1 MSEQDN
7 KITLDTYWQ
16 INPIRLSIR
25 NLNSI
30 ETFVCYVAKRRWLRY
45 SKPVE
50 RHKTRIKMKEK

>member
-1 MSEQDN
+1 MYNEREQDN

-30 ETFVCYVAKRRWLRY
+30 ETFACYVAKRRWLRY
-45 SKPVE
+45 SNQLNG
-50 RHKTRIKMKEK
+50 TRRE